1 MEARRSAQCFAPE
14 GGRDSTDTTD
24 TASIM
29 GADGGQ
35 SPGQNSTTART
46 ATQRQPNAATPE
58 IVALRGRAARSQR
71 GNPGTGL
78 TRVNARME
86 LQGGRRMSLTK
97 CSRGDVVEPNQSR
110 PGTPKTP
117 AKSQNLYASIGIRTP
132 TPRMHSCMPHTQTR
146 KVRLRRQRP
155 RRLLGVEACGG
166 RKRSKHQ
173 KWVRTLGSVTVRR
186 TTPSKETAK

>member
-117 AKSQNLYASIGIRTP
+117 AKSQNLYASIGN
-132 TPRMHSCMPHTQTR
+132 
-146 KVRLRRQRP
+146 
-155 RRLLGVEACGG
+155 
-166 RKRSKHQ
+166 SKH
-173 KWVRTLGSVTVRR
+173 RRPECIPACHTLKPGKSACVDSDRVDCWAWKHAEVGSEASIRNGCE
-186 TTPSKETAK
+186 PWAA